1 MYKKSSLLHLL
12 LDISVTNLCRIA
24 HYTCQVYCAK
34 KYPPAK
40 LTKDAEGLRQH
51 IGRINLV
58 QNYIL
63 NLILSIYL

>member
-1 MYKKSSLLHLL
+1 MLHYDTILATML
-12 LDISVTNLCRIA
+12 VITVTNLCRIS
-24 HYTCQVYCAK
+24 QVYCAKNKTK

-58 QNYIL
+58 QIYVKNYIL
-63 NLILSIYL
+63 NL